1 LAGTEENQELADEL
15 AHLLRQREVL
25 RQQVELIHEASERV
39 RDEIELLKARARAVG
54 VDLGDRSE

>member
-1 LAGTEENQELADEL
+1 LPGTEENRELAEEL

-39 RDEIELLKARARAVG
+39 QDQIELLKARAKAVG
-54 VDLGDRSE
+54 MDLGDQSE